1 MKSEIKLLN
10 TEVDGLLMENYK
22 WVSDYRNNKDLRE
35 SFNELAIKS
44 FEIDFRGWYNK
55 GYWNDKY
62 IPYSFVDEGKVI
74 ANASIYKIS
83 VVINGKTYNGIQIGT
98 VMTDIHY
105 RGKGLAKQLLWYIMQ
120 LYKDSCDFIYL
131 FANASVLDFYPK
143 YGFIRLDESEY
154 SLILKKSSIK
164 RKMDSRL
171 KKLIIEEDLA
181 LLENF
186 AKNRYINSMTLDVK
200 HNEALLMFY
209 FTVVFSEA
217 IFYIEDLETIVL
229 MKHEEEILHVFD
241 VISLNQQ
248 NIEAVLETIIL
259 ESTKKV
265 VLHFTPASLIE
276 GMEVI
281 TMPDDDDA
289 LFVLSDK
296 PLLNGNFKFP
306 ITSHC

>member
-1 MKSEIKLLN
+1 M
-10 TEVDGLLMENYK
+10 GNYK
-22 WVSDYRNNKDLRE
+22 LVSDYRNNKDLRA
-35 SFNELAIKS
+35 SFNELAINS

-62 IPYSFVDEGKVI
+62 IPYSFVDGGKVI
-74 ANASIYKIS
+74 ANASINKIS
-83 VVINGKTYNGIQIGT
+83 VVIKGKTYNGIQIGT
-98 VMTDIHY
+98 VMTDHRY
-105 RGKGLAKQLLWYIMQ
+105 RSKGLAKQLMWHILQ

-131 FANASVLDFYPK
+131 FANESVLDFYPK
-143 YGFIRLDESEY
+143 FGFTRLDESEY
-154 SLILKKSSIK
+154 SLNLEKSSIM
-164 RKMDSRL
+164 RKMDTRL
-171 KKLIIEEDLA
+171 KKLTIEKDLA

-186 AKNRYINSMTLDVK
+186 AKNRYINSMILDVK

-209 FTVVFSEA
+209 FTIVFSEV
-217 IFYIEDLETIVL
+217 IFYIDDLETIVL
-229 MKHEEEILHVFD
+229 MEHEEETLHVYD

-248 NIEAVLETIIL
+248 NIEAVLENIIF

-265 VLHFTPASLIE
+265 VFHYTPASLIE

-289 LFVLSDK
+289 LFVLSDT